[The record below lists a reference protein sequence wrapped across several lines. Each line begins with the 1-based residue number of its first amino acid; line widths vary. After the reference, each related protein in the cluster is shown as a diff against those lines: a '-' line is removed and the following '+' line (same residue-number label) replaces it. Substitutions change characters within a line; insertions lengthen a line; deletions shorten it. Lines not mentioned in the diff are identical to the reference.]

1 MKCYLPLEIFH
12 LEQKTLESNNLNDN
26 RDKRISLRFFSKH
39 LGFFVTRANFSWML
53 NKENKCKEKG
63 LKSLL
68 GPKHIWYLKAQ
79 VAKAITL
86 ILFETEKYKSLSSLH

>member
-1 MKCYLPLEIFH
+1 
-12 LEQKTLESNNLNDN
+12 
-26 RDKRISLRFFSKH
+26 
-39 LGFFVTRANFSWML
+39 ML

-86 ILFETEKYKSLSSLH
+86 ILFETEKIQKFIVIALNDFSLIKLSFEISEIFNC